1 MSDSTKLSLE
11 QMLTQAAG
19 GPAVPDPIPVATPTP
34 ADPVPADP
42 VPAADPTK
50 ADPVPAAAPTPADPT
65 KADPT
70 KADPTKD
77 KANPVRELRE
87 KYNTE
92 KTTRERVENAI
103 DRYTSGSYDFKLKEF
118 VTEGKMDYEAFIK
131 AMDAADTKSKAE
143 TRGITPELQAEIE
156 RIDKEKIELERQ
168 KLQVAMDR
176 ALTDLQVTRGLKG
189 ADINTFFK
197 DSMANKKNP
206 YQWLAQGGTL
216 DDLYTIVYRDTIIK
230 SEIEKAVAESKAK
243 WDAETQRLK
252 AVPTPN
258 PANPAKAPGATG
270 GSGLSL
276 EALLEAAAKKSAR

>member
-50 ADPVPAAAPTPADPT
+50 ADPVPAAAPTP
-65 KADPT
+65 ADPT